1 MARMPSRESELTA
14 FFSGK
19 GTLRF
24 TAGKPI
30 PSTLVRKIVKTRIRE
45 IAAED

>member
-1 MARMPSRESELTA
+1 LKP

-24 TAGKPI
+24 TAESPI
-30 PSTLVRKIVKTRIRE
+30 PAAMTKKVVKTRLE
-45 IAAED
+45 ETAAGEGRT